1 MISSFSRKISIY
13 YYGYIQST
21 ANRDGSTMQWEHK
34 PEPELSFEPIFS
46 QQVSVIEMDKA
57 VLFLV
62 VLF

>member
-1 MISSFSRKISIY
+1 
-13 YYGYIQST
+13 
-21 ANRDGSTMQWEHK
+21 MQWEHK
-34 PEPELSFEPIFS
+34 PEPELCFEPIFS